1 MVSFFCRQLATF
13 LSNGGNIN
21 ERNLIWRDFCRLR
34 NPQRCNKTIKGPK
47 AKVGPSKL
55 LFLQPLI
62 MRHDITLTL
71 GRKILHFHLNRNS
84 KDLWRFFLHW
94 FFLFFLF
101 RKLVKTHRKM
111 SGRPID
117 RELWKRLYKSG
128 HRCSSWPFLCIV
140 WQKVSPPKDNFYCR
154 IRVKYK
160 AEIELLN
167 R

>member
-1 MVSFFCRQLATF
+1 MYRWISLFQIFLFPSYLLTNYECKFNEMVSFFCRQLATF

-71 GRKILHFHLNRNS
+71 ERKILHFHLNRNS
-84 KDLWRFFLHW
+84 KDLWRFFLH
-94 FFLFFLF
+94 
-101 RKLVKTHRKM
+101 
-111 SGRPID
+111 
-117 RELWKRLYKSG
+117 
-128 HRCSSWPFLCIV
+128 
-140 WQKVSPPKDNFYCR
+140 
-154 IRVKYK
+154 
-160 AEIELLN
+160 
-167 R
+167 